1 MKNNN
6 KTMMQY
12 FEWYLPK
19 NCNLWKKIIN
29 VSPNL
34 KKLGITSVWLPPA
47 YKGAGG
53 INDTGYG
60 VYDLYDL
67 GEFNQKGTV
76 RTKYGTKDEYVAAIR
91 TLQLDGI
98 QVFADIVLNHRMGAD
113 EQQNILAYKINPENR
128 NEIIGDLRNISAW
141 TKYNFE
147 GRNNKYSDFK
157 LDWSHFTSIDYD
169 DIAKETGIFRFYGK
183 QFSNEVDKE
192 LGNYDYLMGC
202 DVDFNNLDTVDDL
215 LSWGKWYLE
224 QTNVDG
230 FRLDA
235 VKHIRSSFYKRWL
248 SNLKDTF
255 NKDLFTVGEYYSANI
270 DSLLNYLDYNE
281 QVDSLFDVPL
291 HIHFKEAS
299 ESFGNY
305 DMRNIFEDT
314 LVDRRPSKAVTFV
327 DNHDTE
333 PGQSLESWIKD
344 WFKPLAYSMILL
356 REKGIPCVFYG
367 DYYGISEKN
376 IPPMKELLDVLL
388 LVRKNM
394 AYGTQID
401 YFDDPNIIGWTREGD
416 YYHQDSGLAVI
427 LSDGDGGS
435 KQMNVGKNLANT
447 VLYDCTGNIK
457 ETVYVDNEGNGIF
470 YVNGGS
476 VSVWIKKDNMYNL

>member
-1 MKNNN
+1 MKSNN
-6 KTMMQY
+6 KTMIQY
-12 FEWYLPK
+12 FEWYLPN
-19 NCNLWKKIIN
+19 NCNLWQKLIKKA
-29 VSPNL
+29 PEL
-34 KKLGITSVWLPPA
+34 KKLGITSIWLPPA
-47 YKGAGG
+47 CKCAGG

-76 RTKYGTKDEYVAAIR
+76 RTKYGTKDEYIAAIR
-91 TLQLDGI
+91 ALQLEGI
-98 QVFADIVLNHRMGAD
+98 QVLADIVLNHRMGAD
-113 EQQNILAYKINPENR
+113 EKQDIISYKINPDNR
-128 NEIIGDLRNISAW
+128 NEVIGDLRHISAW

-147 GRNNKYSDFK
+147 GRHNKYSDFK

-169 DIAKETGIFRFYGK
+169 DNAKETGIFRFYGK
-183 QFSNEVDKE
+183 HFSDEVDKE

-215 LSWGKWYLE
+215 NSWGKWFLT

-248 SNLKDTF
+248 SRLKNTF
-255 NKDLFTVGEYYSANI
+255 NKDLFTVGEYFSTNVDALI
-270 DSLLNYLDYNE
+270 NYLDYND

-291 HIHFKEAS
+291 HDHFKIAS
-299 ESFGNY
+299 ESSGYY
-305 DMRNIFEDT
+305 DMRQIFEDT
-314 LVDRRPSKAVTFV
+314 LVDRRPSKTVTFV

-344 WFKPLAYSMILL
+344 WFRPLAYSMIML
-356 REKGIPCVFYG
+356 REKGIPCIFYG
-367 DYYGISEKN
+367 DYYGVPDKN
-376 IPPMKELLDVLL
+376 IPSMKEFLDILL
-388 LVRKNM
+388 LARKNL
-394 AYGTQID
+394 AYGKQRD
-401 YFDDPNIIGWTREGD
+401 YIDDPNIIGWTREGD

-427 LSDGDGGS
+427 LSDGEGGC

-447 VLYDCTGNIK
+447 ILYDCTGNIK
-457 ETVYVDNEGNGIF
+457 ETVYVDEEGNGIF

>member
-1 MKNNN
+1 MKKNN

-12 FEWYLPK
+12 FEWYLPS
-19 NCNLWKKIIN
+19 NCNLWKKVIN
-29 VSPNL
+29 VSPTL
-34 KKLGITSVWLPPA
+34 KKLGITAVWLPPA

-53 INDTGYG
+53 VNDTGYG

-67 GEFNQKGTV
+67 GEFNQKGTIK
-76 RTKYGTKDEYVAAIR
+76 TKYGTKDEYIAAIR
-91 TLQLDGI
+91 ALQIDGI
-98 QVFADIVLNHRMGAD
+98 QVLADIVLNHRMGAD
-113 EQQNILAYKINPENR
+113 EQQDILAYKINPENR
-128 NEIIGDLRNISAW
+128 NEIVGDLRNISAW
-141 TKYNFE
+141 TKYNFD

-169 DIAKETGIFRFYGK
+169 DIAKENGIFRFYGK

-270 DSLLNYLDYNE
+270 DSLMNYLDYNN

-367 DYYGISEKN
+367 DYYGIPEKN

-394 AYGTQID
+394 AYGDQRD
-401 YFDDPNIIGWTREGD
+401 YLDNPNIIGWTREGD

-447 VLYDCTGNIK
+447 ILYDCTGNIK
-457 ETVYVDNEGNGIF
+457 ETVYVDNDGNGIF